1 ARTLTPKIRRID
13 SSAESKVQTFPFVF
27 EQMSPEHRDTHWKR
41 SRPQSDDD
49 DDTGSKRRHRGCG
62 DDRDS
67 PAIDTVFRYLCPVK
81 KIGSVIG
88 RGGDIVKQLRME
100 TRAKIKI
107 GEAVPGCDER
117 VVTIFSASDATN
129 DGGDGER
136 VLFSPAQDALFR
148 VHDRVVAA
156 DGGDG
161 SDGERNVTAK
171 MLVPSDQIGCV
182 LGRGGQVVQ
191 NIRSE
196 TGAHIRIIKDRN
208 MPLCALSSDEL
219 IQISGEVLIV
229 KKALH
234 QIASRLHENP
244 SRTQNLL
251 SSAPPL
257 MSHSGGPRIVGV
269 TPLMDP
275 YARDLSRPLYQ
286 ALRNDPPAATDFYI
300 RLVSPADNIA
310 SVIGKGGALINQ
322 LRQETRATIKVDSA
336 RTEGNDCLITIS
348 AREVFDD
355 TYSPTIEAAMRLQP
369 KCSDKVERDS
379 GLVSFTTRLLVP
391 SSRIGC
397 LLGKGGAIIT
407 EMRRMT
413 KANIRVLGKDNLPKV
428 ASEDDEMVQISGELD
443 VAKDALIQITSR
455 LRANVFDRD
464 GSVSTLMPV
473 LPYVPVALDA
483 GDRLDYDRRDSR
495 RAERPNHYPGGYGSS
510 GLSEGYSRY
519 GAPVGGSSSTQYGVY
534 GGYASGRS
542 GSSGMLLGSSQVHV
556 AISGRFLS
564 FV

>member
-1 ARTLTPKIRRID
+1 
-13 SSAESKVQTFPFVF
+13 
-27 EQMSPEHRDTHWKR
+27 MSPEHRDTHWKR

-286 ALRNDPPAATDFYI
+286 ALRNDPLAATDFYI

-542 GSSGMLLGSSQVHV
+542 GSSGLSSY
-556 AISGRFLS
+556 SSSLRRRNYDY
-564 FV
+564 

>member
-1 ARTLTPKIRRID
+1 
-13 SSAESKVQTFPFVF
+13 
-27 EQMSPEHRDTHWKR
+27 MSPEHRDTHWKR

-49 DDTGSKRRHRGCG
+49 DNGENKRRHRGCG

-100 TRAKIKI
+100 TKAKIKI

-219 IQISGEVLIV
+219 IQISGQVLIV

-257 MSHSGGPRIVGV
+257 MSHSGGPRIVGIA
-269 TPLMDP
+269 PLMDP

-286 ALRNDPPAATDFYI
+286 TLRNEPPAATDFYI

-428 ASEDDEMVQISGELD
+428 ASEDDEMVQISGEFD

-455 LRANVFDRD
+455 LRANVFDREG
-464 GSVSTLMPV
+464 GSVSTVMPV

-542 GSSGMLLGSSQVHV
+542 GSSGLSSY
-556 AISGRFLS
+556 SSSLRRRNYDY
-564 FV
+564 

>member
-1 ARTLTPKIRRID
+1 
-13 SSAESKVQTFPFVF
+13 
-27 EQMSPEHRDTHWKR
+27 MSPEHRDTHWKR

-564 FV
+564 FVEQHSESFRDDAKVWL